1 MLEPK
6 PITMPHEHLATV
18 GQRIRWII
26 QEKQV
31 KQVEFA
37 KSLGISAN
45 YVYLLTSGKKGSIS
59 KPLAQLI
66 EIVYGYPAQWLLTGK
81 VAENAKD
88 SPWELLNDTIQRVK
102 QMNVQDLRAVSTFI
116 KSLET
121 IKSNKN
127 K

>member
-66 EIVYGYPAQWLLTGK
+66 EIVYGYPAPVSYTHLTQRPQWLANLT
-81 VAENAKD
+81 
-88 SPWELLNDTIQRVK
+88 K
-102 QMNVQDLRAVSTFI
+102 QTSHRRKEIPPKLPLSRFR
-116 KSLET
+116 
-121 IKSNKN
+121 
-127 K
+127 